1 MWRPTP
7 EEAQNS
13 RLGQFLRWCC
23 VHNGVRAA
31 TYRQAWEWSVG
42 DPSAFWSAVREYFD
56 VIGDGFDG
64 PALAGDTMPG
74 AKWFPSARLNF
85 AENVLRYAST
95 PVLVDAPAIIS
106 LTETNE
112 ESRISWGELAAQV
125 AAVASAFRDLGVG
138 PGDSVAAVLPNVPE
152 AIVALLATAAVGA
165 VWTVSSPEQAPRAT
179 LDRLSQVQPK
189 VLIGSAGYRFGGSDI
204 QCMTHL
210 NQLRSQL
217 PSVQHC
223 VLVGDAAG
231 TDDSDPDTRGWLD
244 FRSLTA
250 QAAAPHYERL
260 GFDHPLWI
268 LFTSGTTGLPK
279 GVVHGHGGI
288 TLEALK
294 SGALNHDI
302 GVGDIYYVAAN
313 TSWMVWN
320 VLLCNMACGAT
331 VVTYAGS
338 PVYPRVDRQFE
349 ILART
354 RATKFATGAAYLTR
368 VQQQTT
374 TPPGDLWDLSALTQ
388 ILSTGSPLPTSTW
401 EWVHEN
407 VKQRVHLG
415 SSSGGTEICSAFIGL
430 NPLDPV
436 YLGEVQG
443 PALGAAV
450 ESWDPVGQPGVD
462 RVGEMVIRSPMPS
475 MPVRLLNDDDGSR
488 YRAAYFE
495 QFPGVWT
502 HGDWVTATSRG
513 GFVVH
518 GRSDATL
525 NRSGVRF
532 GSSDI
537 YTALEGVPEVL
548 DALVVGVESDTAG
561 DYYMP
566 LFVVLAPGAALD
578 DSLRERIRT
587 TIRCNASPRH
597 VPDEIVQV
605 PAVPVTHTG
614 KKAEV
619 PVKRILQSPSSL
631 TTTVSR
637 NSLANPDAVDWYV
650 AFARGRATDRERRD

>member
-7 EEAQNS
+7 EEARNC
-13 RLGQFLRWCC
+13 RLAQFLQWSCT
-23 VHNGVRAA
+23 HKDVRAA

-42 DPSAFWSAVREYFD
+42 DPSSFWSAVREYFD
-56 VIGDGFDG
+56 VIGDGFEG
-64 PALAGDTMPG
+64 AALTIDAMPG
-74 AKWFPSARLNF
+74 ASWFPGTRLNF

-95 PVLVDAPAIIS
+95 PEFADTTAIIG
-106 LTETNE
+106 LNETNE
-112 ESRISWGELAAQV
+112 ESRVSWGELAAQV
-125 AAVASAFRDLGVG
+125 AAVASVFRGLGIG
-138 PGDSVAAVLPNVPE
+138 PGDSVAAVLPNIPE

-165 VWTVSSPEQAPRAT
+165 VWTVSSPEQAPRAI

-189 VLIGSAGYRFGGSDI
+189 LLIGSAGYRFGGRDI
-204 QCMTHL
+204 QCMRQL

-223 VLVGDAAG
+223 VLVGDAAE
-231 TDDSDPDTRGWLD
+231 TDSPDPDIRGWLD

-250 QAAAPHYERL
+250 QKAAPHYERV

-338 PVYPRVDRQFE
+338 PVFPHVDRQFE

-368 VQQQTT
+368 VQQQMTT
-374 TPPGDLWDLSALTQ
+374 SPRDMWDLSALTQ

-401 EWVHEN
+401 EWVHEH

-450 ESWDPVGQPGVD
+450 ESWDPLGQPLVGQ
-462 RVGEMVIRSPMPS
+462 VGEMVIRRSMPS
-475 MPVRLLNDDDGSR
+475 MPVRLLNDDDGLR

-495 QFPGVWT
+495 RFPDVWT

-513 GFVVH
+513 GFIVH

-537 YTALEGVPEVL
+537 YSALEDVPEVL
-548 DALVVGVESDTAG
+548 DALVVGVESETAG

-566 LFVVLAPGAALD
+566 LFVVLASGEILD
-578 DSLRERIRT
+578 DLLRERIRT
-587 TIRCNASPRH
+587 TIRRNASPRH

-619 PVKRILQSPSSL
+619 PVKRILQTSSSL
-631 TTTVSR
+631 TATVSR
-637 NSLANPDAVDWYV
+637 NSLSNPEAVDWYI
-650 AFARGRATDRERRD
+650 AFARSRAAGRERDD